1 MFFLPDTE
9 PIYLL
14 HGEYSLLI
22 VVLSVVIACCA
33 SFTAL
38 SLNQKMQQTSFFPR
52 NFWLVLASIAMGLGI
67 WSMHFVGMSAFSLPV
82 SMQFDIPMTIL
93 SVMPAVF
100 ASYLAFYFANRRNT
114 THWSYLA
121 AGIIMGCGIAAMH
134 YVGMAAMKMEA
145 QYVYRPWIF
154 LASIVIAVVVSYVA
168 LYIFSTLQKY
178 MAKLLIKVM
187 TSILMGLAITSMH
200 YTGMWAV
207 VFYSTVPVEENVH
220 HVHMDM
226 SMLILSV
233 TIGISVLMI
242 LTGLTSLL
250 DRYVDYRLN
259 YYDSLT
265 LFPNQRQFE
274 KDHALHGS
282 VAGLA
287 ILHIHNLEKWTNG
300 KGYDFGDKIIEAIK
314 EEILFILPADSKRYR
329 IEGNRFAI
337 FPPEMYSY
345 EAMKKSMEH
354 LLAILKKPVLVDNH
368 HILIEMVCAISSSDD
383 TKKVKEMLSNNM
395 AVLQHPSIRY
405 KHELIEYDPHI
416 HTYSFESQLVQD
428 IDRAILNE
436 ELFLVY
442 QPKVSSETWT
452 VSGLEALLRWKHP
465 KLGMISPG
473 KFVPI
478 LEAEGKI
485 FDVTDWVIENVC
497 KQLSVWVEEGDFAQQ
512 VSINI
517 PGPYVTSSRLLS
529 VLKENISKYGIES
542 SLLELEVTETSV
554 IHDIENAIIAVIKFR
569 EMGLSV
575 ALDDFGT
582 GLSSL
587 SYLRQIPIN
596 TIKIDKSF
604 VDGVPVSTR
613 DSSVLRAIITL
624 CYSLNL
630 KVVIEGIETEDQV
643 DYITSIAE
651 NPHIQ
656 GYYFSKPRTAE
667 EIMAWM
673 KERVSAPARAK

>member
-1 MFFLPDTE
+1 MFSLPDSET
-9 PIYLL
+9 IYLL

-22 VVLSVVIACCA
+22 VILSVVIACCA

-38 SLNQKMQQTSFFPR
+38 SMNQRMQQTSFFPR
-52 NFWLVLASIAMGLGI
+52 TFWLSLASIAMGLGI
-67 WSMHFVGMSAFSLPV
+67 WSMHFIGMSAFSLPV
-82 SMQFDIPMTIL
+82 SMHFDIPMTIL
-93 SVMPAVF
+93 SVLPAVF

-121 AGIIMGCGIAAMH
+121 AGIFMGLGIAAMH
-134 YVGMAAMKMEA
+134 YVGMAAMEMEA
-145 QYVYRPWIF
+145 QYIYRPWIF

-178 MAKLLIKVM
+178 MAKLLIKVA
-187 TSILMGLAITSMH
+187 TSVLMGLAITSMH
-200 YTGMWAV
+200 YTGMGAV
-207 VFYSTVPVEENVH
+207 VFYSTTPLAGNAH
-220 HVHMDM
+220 HMHMDM

-233 TIGISVLMI
+233 TIGIAILMV
-242 LTGLTSLL
+242 LTGLASLL

-259 YYDSLT
+259 YFDSLT

-274 KDHALHGS
+274 RDLDSIEPA
-282 VAGLA
+282 AGLA
-287 ILHIHNLEKWTNG
+287 ILHIHNLERWTNG
-300 KGYDFGDKIIEAIK
+300 KGYAFGDKIIEAIRDM
-314 EEILFILPADSKRYR
+314 LLSILPAESKVYR

-337 FPPEMYSY
+337 LPPDKIRHETLR
-345 EAMKKSMEH
+345 EALEKVVSF
-354 LLAILKKPVLVDNH
+354 LRNPVMVDSRPV
-368 HILIEMVCAISSSDD
+368 IVDAVCAVSYSDHI
-383 TKKVKEMLSNNM
+383 KKVKELFSNNM

-405 KHELIEYDPHI
+405 KHEVIEYDPEI

-428 IDRAILNE
+428 IDRAILGN

-442 QPKVSSETWT
+442 QPKVCSENWA
-452 VSGLEALLRWKHP
+452 VSGLEALLRWDHP
-465 KLGMISPG
+465 QFGMISPG
-473 KFVPI
+473 VFIPI
-478 LEAEGKI
+478 LEDNGKI
-485 FDVTDWVIENVC
+485 FEVTDWVIENVC
-497 KQLSVWVEEGDFAQQ
+497 KQLSLWREEGGPDQQ

-517 PGPYVTSSRLLS
+517 PGPYVTSPKLLL
-529 VLKENISKYGIES
+529 VLEATISKYRVES

-554 IHDIENAIIAVIKFR
+554 IHDIENAIIAVNKFR

-587 SYLRQIPIN
+587 SYLRQIPIT

-604 VDGVPVSTR
+604 VDGVPSSQK

-630 KVVIEGIETEDQV
+630 KVVIEGIETVDQI

-656 GYYFSKPRTAE
+656 GYYFSQPRTAE
-667 EIMAWM
+667 EIIDWV
-673 KERVSAPARAK
+673 KERELSGAGAS